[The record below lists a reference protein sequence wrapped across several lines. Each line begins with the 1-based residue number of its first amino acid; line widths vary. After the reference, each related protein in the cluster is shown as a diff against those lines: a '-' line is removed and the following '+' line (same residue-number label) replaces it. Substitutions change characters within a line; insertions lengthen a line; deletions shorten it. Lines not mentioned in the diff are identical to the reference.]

1 MIRTSRRLAL
11 FGLPLAGLA
20 GVAWWQQMRKGALA
34 ARALHDVPLAP
45 PDGPMRT
52 FHLGHS
58 LVGRDMPAMLA
69 QLAGHAYE
77 SQLGW
82 GTPLRDHWDPD
93 RTIAGFGPEND
104 HPRFRDARAAVG
116 SGDYDA
122 VVMTEMV
129 ELRDAIRYH
138 DSATTL
144 ARWAELARAANPEVR
159 LYLYETWHHLD
170 DPAGWATRIAQD
182 LPGLWKA
189 GVLHPAIAASGQA
202 IHLVPGGQ
210 VLAAF
215 VARIEAEGG
224 IDGIARAADLF
235 AVTPEGTPDT
245 IHLNDLGAYL
255 VALTHYAVLYHRDP
269 TGLPHALTRADG
281 TPARAPAAEAARA
294 MQAVVWDV
302 VTRHPETGVA
312 A

>member
-34 ARALHDVPLAP
+34 ARALHDVPLEP

-170 DPAGWATRIAQD
+170 DPAGWAARIAQD
-182 LPGLWKA
+182 LPDLWKA
-189 GVLHPAIAASGQA
+189 RVLHPAIAASGQA